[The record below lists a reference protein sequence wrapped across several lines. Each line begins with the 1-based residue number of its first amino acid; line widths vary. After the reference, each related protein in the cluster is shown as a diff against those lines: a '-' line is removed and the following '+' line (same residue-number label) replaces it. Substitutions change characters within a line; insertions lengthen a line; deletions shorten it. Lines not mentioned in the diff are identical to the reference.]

1 MKEPWA
7 IALEI
12 CVSNPRDR
20 GRILANAF
28 PFADIE
34 VFYDNGS
41 LCTEVVVRDKRK
53 VVPFTFGCHHEVIS
67 RKTYEASDLITQ
79 DGVYL
84 IAFDLATE
92 LYKYFGGVC
101 DDER

>member
-12 CVSNPRDR
+12 CLSKPRDR

-41 LCTEVVVRDKRK
+41 SCTEAVVRDKRK
-53 VVPFTFGCHHEVIS
+53 VVPFTFGCHHEVIL

-79 DGVYL
+79 NGVYH
-84 IAFDLATE
+84 IAFDLAKE
-92 LYKYFGGVC
+92 LNKYFGG
-101 DDER
+101 EQE